1 MELENIIIKKEDRI
15 KMKKIEMLVNVLLR
29 AVFGGIA
36 IYALNTIFQYI
47 GLQMVVGINVK
58 TIATVGVL
66 GFPGLL
72 LLYGILF
79 CHSFGAY

>member
-1 MELENIIIKKEDRI
+1 
-15 KMKKIEMLVNVLLR
+15 MKKSEMLVNVLLR

-36 IYALNTIFQYI
+36 IYALNTMFHYI
-47 GLQMVVGINVK
+47 GVQMMVGINVK

-79 CHSFGAY
+79 CYGFGVY